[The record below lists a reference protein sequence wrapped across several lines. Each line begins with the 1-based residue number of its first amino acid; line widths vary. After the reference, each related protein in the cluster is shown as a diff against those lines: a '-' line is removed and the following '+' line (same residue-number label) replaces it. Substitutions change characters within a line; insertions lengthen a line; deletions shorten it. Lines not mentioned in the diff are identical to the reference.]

1 MKQKTKPV
9 QQAKATPPQNQAV
22 KKPVGDSLDKELNA
36 VNSNLF
42 PSNLDAK
49 VSVSNSSL
57 APTKKSGK
65 HTEPLPEIDDSEFYK
80 ANTAVDNTKDTLVD
94 KHLRNVLEDHMKS
107 YGAHKV
113 CNLKPQLYEPLPM
126 QKEGIYKKDFKPQ
139 DLSQSKPHY
148 GDANNPYDCFMP
160 EAQPAHINSIY
171 RKDFITKPRPQGEPV
186 IRDVVS
192 SQNDFAKHL
201 RAPKTNDTMY
211 KVIHLV
217 TTG

>member
-1 MKQKTKPV
+1 MKQKTK
-9 QQAKATPPQNQAV
+9 QTPPTQKQLT
-22 KKPVGDSLDKELNA
+22 KTGHSGKPVVDSLDQQMHA

-42 PSNLDAK
+42 QSNAAAK
-49 VSVSNSSL
+49 VSLTDSNTS
-57 APTKKSGK
+57 TKKK
-65 HTEPLPEIDDSEFYK
+65 TVHQELAAEIDDSEFYK
-80 ANTAVDNTKDTLVD
+80 SNTAVDNTKDTLVD
-94 KHLRNVLEDHMKS
+94 KHLRNVLEEHLKRN
-107 YGAHKV
+107 GAHNI

-126 QKEGIYKKDFKPQ
+126 PREGIYKKDFKPQ

-160 EAQPAHINSIY
+160 EAHPAHINSIY
-171 RKDFITKPRPQGEPV
+171 RKDFIPKPRTQGEPI

-211 KVIHLV
+211 KVSV
-217 TTG
+217 CFTTG